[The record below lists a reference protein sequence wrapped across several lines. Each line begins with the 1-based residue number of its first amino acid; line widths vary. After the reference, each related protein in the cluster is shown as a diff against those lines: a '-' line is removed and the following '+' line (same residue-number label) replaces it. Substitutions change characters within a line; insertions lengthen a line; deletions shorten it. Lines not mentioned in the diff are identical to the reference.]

1 MTKIKLHVPRGPLSV
16 EGDKTSPL
24 TLDPSS
30 LAAVFYLQ
38 LTRSGQYELHSTEDV
53 SSTPHGYV
61 PYCLQGNQTVST
73 FESIITHL
81 GNQLDDGLTEEE
93 FAKAVAW
100 KACIQTKLS
109 DLSLYLYY
117 GNALN
122 YNTFTHPN
130 LVSGLPFLKRYYLPK
145 RVRESFKRRLESEG
159 MWEEG
164 VHDRE
169 RDKTSKGLREAKETR
184 DETVVTGR
192 RKIKHAFAQEKVLE
206 QARVT
211 FALFDR
217 LLNRSEGRFVFGNS
231 PTSTDLL
238 LAAHVLILAP
248 TSSSL
253 PDKRLGELMEK
264 EFPSLLSHARVVQEL
279 CLQNRTPRTTPC
291 TCVE

>member
-1 MTKIKLHVPRGPLSV
+1 MTKIKLHVPPGPLPID
-16 EGDKTSPL
+16 GDKTSLP

-30 LAAVFYLQ
+30 LAAVLCLQ
-38 LTRSGQYELHSTEDV
+38 LRRSGQYELHSTEDV
-53 SSTPHGYV
+53 SSTPHGYL
-61 PYCLQGNQTVST
+61 PYCVQDHQIVST
-73 FESIITHL
+73 FESIIAHL
-81 GNQLDDGLTEEE
+81 GNQLDDSLTEEE
-93 FAKAVAW
+93 FAKAIAW

-145 RVRESFKRRLESEG
+145 RVRESYKHRLESEG

-164 VHDRE
+164 AYDRE

-184 DETVVTGR
+184 DETVIIGR

-206 QARVT
+206 RARVT

-238 LAAHVLILAP
+238 LAAHILVLAP
-248 TSSSL
+248 TASSL
-253 PDKRLGELMEK
+253 PDKRLGELLEK
-264 EFPSLLSHARVVQEL
+264 EFPSLLSYGRAVQEL
-279 CLQNRTPRTTPC
+279 CLLSRTPRTTPC
-291 TCVE
+291 TCNE